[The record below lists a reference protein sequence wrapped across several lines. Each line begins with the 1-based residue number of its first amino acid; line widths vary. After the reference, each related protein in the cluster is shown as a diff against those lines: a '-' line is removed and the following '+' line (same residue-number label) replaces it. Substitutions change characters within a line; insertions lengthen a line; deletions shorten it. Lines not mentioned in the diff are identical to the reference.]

1 MCGILGEYGP
11 KVSSSSNF
19 NKILSLSLARGPD
32 MRGHYSNEMLQ
43 FGFNRLSIQDTSEAA
58 NQPIFSPSGRYI
70 VICNGEIINF
80 KRLSTAMGL
89 KKKALRSGSD
99 VEVLAHALDMWGLG
113 KTLNK
118 IRGMYAIAIFDNK
131 HKNLSLVRDPAGIK
145 PIYCAKTSKGWVFAS
160 QYDQIFK
167 HPWFRNKRKINPESL
182 AEYLQLGYIPSPNAL
197 FLDSWMI
204 GPGEIY
210 TISNSFS
217 ISKKVYY
224 RIEDRRDML
233 ETSTDTLK
241 KLNEILSS
249 VIADYTISD
258 VPLGTFLSGGI
269 DSPLVTSIASQ
280 FAPNIKAFT
289 VSSTHSGIDES
300 IQARKIAKHLRINHS
315 VQSFESN
322 NVSDWLSKHFRA
334 FSEPFSDYSSLPTY
348 SLCNLSSKHCNVMLA
363 GDGGDELF
371 WGYSRFLH
379 TIDYKQWFRYP
390 KVLRRMYAT
399 LLRRSLGMRIS
410 SGVDNNT
417 IGDWTF
423 QKQARHYSHIV
434 KQIMPDARFSET
446 TKSLF
451 KSPKPSSS
459 ISILLKWL
467 RKNEFYGH
475 MQRRLL
481 KVDRSSMINSQE
493 VRLPL
498 LDRKII
504 DFSNHIKPELG
515 DTHRELKY
523 LLKETLKNYV
533 PRDMPLKEK
542 QGFSINIDELLK
554 TDIKHEVQDSL
565 FSQNTFFDHY
575 IDSKVI
581 KSRVSE
587 FYSEKS
593 SNPWGVWTLY
603 SLYKFSQ
610 IHLK

>member
-1 MCGILGEYGP
+1 MCGIIGEYGT
-11 KVSSSSNF
+11 KVSSLSKF
-19 NKILSLSLARGPD
+19 NEILSLSRSRGPD
-32 MRGHYSNEMLQ
+32 MKGHFSNGILQ
-43 FGFNRLSIQDTSEAA
+43 FGFNRLSIQDTTDAG

-80 KRLSTAMGL
+80 KSLIIAMGL
-89 KKKALRSGSD
+89 KKRELRSGSD
-99 VEVLAHALDMWGLG
+99 VEVLTHALDLWGFE

-118 IRGMYAIAIFDNK
+118 IRGMYAIAIYDNK
-131 HKNLSLVRDPAGIK
+131 YKMLSLVRDPAGIK
-145 PIYCAKTSKGWVFAS
+145 PIYCAKTLKGWIFAS

-167 HPWFRNKRKINPESL
+167 HPWFRNRREINPEAL

-197 FLDSWMI
+197 FLNSWMI

-210 TISNSFS
+210 TIDETLRLSKNVYHKIENGED
-217 ISKKVYY
+217 IS
-224 RIEDRRDML
+224 
-233 ETSTDTLK
+233 ETSPKTLE
-241 KLNEILSS
+241 KLNENLLS

-269 DSPLVTSIASQ
+269 DSPLVTSVASK
-280 FAPNIKAFT
+280 FAPNLKAFT
-289 VSSTHSGIDES
+289 VSSIHGGIDES
-300 IQARKIAKHLRINHS
+300 IQARKIANHLKINQY
-315 VQSFESN
+315 VQKFDSS
-322 NVSDWLSKHFRA
+322 NVSDWLKNHFMA

-348 SLCNLSSKHCNVMLA
+348 SLSKISSKYCKVILA

-371 WGYSRFLH
+371 WGYPRFLH
-379 TIDYKQWFRYP
+379 TIDYINWFRYP
-390 KVLRRMYAT
+390 RALRRLFAT
-399 LLRRSLGMRIS
+399 LLRRSIGIRIS
-410 SGVDNNT
+410 SGIDNNT

-434 KQIMPDARFSET
+434 KQIMPGAKFSKT
-446 TKSLF
+446 TQELY

-459 ISILLKWL
+459 MSVFLKWL

-498 LDRKII
+498 LDRKLI
-504 DFSNHIKPELG
+504 DFTNNIKPELG
-515 DTHRELKY
+515 NTHRELKY
-523 LLKETLKNYV
+523 LLKESLKNCV
-533 PRDMPLKEK
+533 PKNIPLKEK
-542 QGFSINIDELLK
+542 HGFSINIDKLLK
-554 TDIKHEVQDSL
+554 TEIKQDLEDSL
-565 FSQNTFFDHY
+565 LSRNTFFDHY
-575 IDSKVI
+575 IDSRII
-581 KSRVSE
+581 KKRVSE

-593 SNPWGVWTLY
+593 SNPWSMWTLY